1 MKSVV
6 TAVSPLVLAAS
17 LVLFSPGTPAQA
29 QGERERNLAERMERL
44 EHQVRQMA
52 EHQEQFTH
60 RVGEALK
67 QRPQI
72 GPRPGAEMQP
82 RPPMPPQVPHGKAPA
97 AKGLKDLVGLML
109 LIGMICNII
118 IAVWI
123 FGDIRKRGEGSGIF
137 IVLALLA
144 GFPTAI
150 VYALVRLAD
159 QKKAA

>member
-1 MKSVV
+1 MQRV
-6 TAVSPLVLAAS
+6 
-17 LVLFSPGTPAQA
+17 GQA
-29 QGERERNLAERMERL
+29 L
-44 EHQVRQMA
+44 EHRAQQPA
-52 EHQEQFTH
+52 
-60 RVGEALK
+60 
-67 QRPQI
+67 
-72 GPRPGAEMQP
+72 GPRPEMKP
-82 RPPMPPQVPHGKAPA
+82 KPPLPPQVPHGKVPA
-97 AKGLKDLVGLML
+97 AKGLHDLIGLIL
-109 LIGMICNII
+109 LIGMICNVI